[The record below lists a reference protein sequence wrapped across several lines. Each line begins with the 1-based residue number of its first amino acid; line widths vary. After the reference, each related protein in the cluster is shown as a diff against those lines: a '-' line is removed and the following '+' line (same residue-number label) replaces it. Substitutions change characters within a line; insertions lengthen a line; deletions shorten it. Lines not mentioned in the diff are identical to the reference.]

1 MMVRRIGIL
10 LLLLWVV
17 GCKSTPLAG
26 DPPADEA
33 RSFMRKLRTIA
44 LADPEQRLTLLSLAC
59 ADINSCSA
67 ECSQAFR
74 DFSTLSEHDRG
85 EPMLKCGEFAI
96 YAKDADVMQLRERS
110 RDWVHLELRSY
121 ALRVERSL
129 GKEGQRA
136 LETLDR
142 AIAGQPPY
150 WEE

>member
-1 MMVRRIGIL
+1 MRARFLIAFAVL
-10 LLLLWVV
+10 LA
-17 GCKSTPLAG
+17 GCKSTPLSG
-26 DPPADEA
+26 DPPAQEA
-33 RSFMRKLRTIA
+33 KSFMRKLRTIA
-44 LADPEQRLTLLSLAC
+44 LADPEQRLTLLALAC
-59 ADINSCSA
+59 ADIESCSGPCA
-67 ECSQAFR
+67 KAFR
-74 DFSTLSEHDRG
+74 DFATLSEHDRG
-85 EPMLKCGEFAI
+85 EPMLACGEFAI
-96 YAKDADVMQLRERS
+96 YAKDADVMQLRDRS